1 MNTSEIK
8 KFATAARKK
17 LIQGIINKISTLGFN
32 AHGEVTLEQMPVLAH
47 NDTNFNGRIIP
58 GTNFYHQWMSLYDA
72 IKEKGVKNIYE
83 EVAYTWFNRLV
94 AIRILQKQEQSLI
107 NNVLDFVD
115 DCRTPFIVNDARH
128 GIFPEGIDEKTMIEL
143 NNLLRDD
150 NKTTEQF
157 AILITAF
164 CHATPMINKIFG
176 RVNDYTELL
185 LPSDILAAGGFVDM
199 LNNSHYITD
208 DDYKQTELIG
218 WLYQFYISER
228 KDEVFDLK
236 EWSAEDIPAGTQ
248 IFTPNWIVKYMVE
261 NTLGRI
267 YLDNHPDASFKDD
280 LKYLVA
286 PSEGE
291 YPVFEYESL
300 ENLRCADFSCG
311 SGHILGE
318 FFDLLY
324 RLYEEEWYD
333 GRTAIENIFKHNL
346 SGIDLDTRAMQ
357 LSTFALMLKAC
368 QKDET
373 FKNAECMPQVLD
385 MPSIDFNNV
394 CVIVNKLF
402 KDYDANIRK
411 EVTDAFRLVEKADEL
426 GSIMKFNL
434 CEASREAL
442 IAVVAEY
449 REQDDANPEIVKA
462 MNLMLMLSDNY
473 SAIAMNPPYMGAK
486 HMDATLKNYV
496 RKNYPNTKTDL
507 FAVFMDVAMDRL
519 SNNAK
524 YGMINMQSWMFLSS
538 YENLRIELLEKYN
551 IDSLLHLG
559 PHAFDEIGGEV
570 VQCAA
575 FTIAK
580 HKPSNDGGIYYR
592 LVDGKNS
599 SEKENAFL
607 RRENGFY
614 GIYQS
619 NFEKIPGCPIG
630 YWVSE
635 NIRETFTRNLP
646 LSAVA
651 NPCVGLQ
658 TADNGRFLRSWFE
671 VNIERIG
678 FEHKNAASAAES
690 GRKWFPYN
698 KGGAFRKWY
707 GNQEYI
713 VNWENDG
720 TEIRNFKGSVVRNPT
735 TYFKNSISWSKISAG
750 NIAFRSYPYGFIYDV
765 AGTSLF
771 PFDEAKY
778 NYYIGVVNSNTI
790 RHILKIMSPTLN
802 FEVGQIATLPIADN
816 NSASISDCVANCIVT
831 SKLDWDA
838 HETSWDFQRNP
849 LLERMGDCGQ
859 NVADLDMLD
868 EDDRA
873 EIQASIHVPTNA
885 HLLTD
890 IIEAYKHHWEKKFKQ
905 LHANEEELN
914 RQFIEIYGLQDELTP
929 DVPLDEVTILQHGEI
944 KIEENEIKWNDDVL
958 MKQLISYAIGVWM
971 GRYRL
976 DRPGLH
982 IAHPSPTEEE
992 ISSYTYNG
1000 ATIEI
1005 DDDGIVPLMDENAP
1019 FPDNAEKRMKEFV
1032 EVVFGSS
1039 NKAKNIDFINA
1050 TLGRNTNIAKYLKND
1065 FWKDHLVRYQKRPIY
1080 WLFQSSR
1087 KNPAFQVLVYMHRM
1101 DAYTCEKVRT
1111 KYLLVY
1117 IEHLKNRILYLQG
1130 QPTTAAVTR
1139 ELSQHEVALKECL
1152 DYEARLHNIANQQIA
1167 FDLDDGVK
1175 VNYAK
1180 FGDVLALI

>member
-17 LIQGIINKISTLGFN
+17 LIEGVINKISTLGFN
-32 AHGEVTLEQMPVLAH
+32 AHGEVILEQMPVLAH

-58 GTNFYHQWMSLYDA
+58 GTNFYHQWMSLYNA
-72 IKEKGVKNIYE
+72 IQEKGVKNIYE

-94 AIRILQKQEQSLI
+94 AIRILQKQEHGLI
-107 NNVLDFVD
+107 TNVLDFVD
-115 DCRTPFIVNDARH
+115 DSRTPSIVNDARH
-128 GIFPEGIDEKTMIEL
+128 GIFPADIDDKTMIEL

-199 LNNSHYITD
+199 LNNSPYITD

-228 KDEVFDLK
+228 KDEVFDLD

-267 YLDNHPDASFKDD
+267 YLDNHPDASFKND
-280 LKYLVA
+280 LKYLVE
-286 PSEGE
+286 PGEGQRPI
-291 YPVFEYESL
+291 YEYESL
-300 ENLRCADFSCG
+300 EKLRCADFSCG

-346 SGIDLDTRAMQ
+346 VGIDLDTRAKQ

-368 QKDET
+368 QKDES

-394 CVIVNKLF
+394 CGIVNKLF
-402 KDYDANIRK
+402 KDYNANIRK
-411 EVTDAFRLVEKADEL
+411 EVTDAFRLVENADEL

-434 CEASREAL
+434 CDTSREAMT
-442 IAVVAEY
+442 AVVAEY
-449 REQDDANPEIVKA
+449 REQDNANSEIVKA
-462 MNLMLMLSDNY
+462 MDLMLLLTDKY

-486 HMDATLKNYV
+486 HMDDVLSIYATT
-496 RKNYPNTKTDL
+496 NYPDSKNDL
-507 FAVFMDVAMDRL
+507 YSIFMDVAYDRL
-519 SNNAK
+519 MPNAK
-524 YGMINMQSWMFLSS
+524 YGMINMQAWMYNKYFTLI
-538 YENLRIELLEKYN
+538 REKVLTQQC

-559 PHAFDEIGGEV
+559 PHTFDELSGEI
-570 VQCAA
+570 VQNVT
-575 FTIAK
+575 FTITK
-580 HKPSNDGGIYYR
+580 HAPTHQGTFVK
-592 LVDGKNS
+592 LVSGENCSSKQQLYLSRNS
-599 SEKENAFL
+599 SLIFRNVDQNRF
-607 RRENGFY
+607 
-614 GIYQS
+614 S
-619 NFEKIPGCPIG
+619 KIRLSPVGS
-630 YWVSE
+630 YWASDAIMDLFDTNPE
-635 NIRETFTRNLP
+635 
-646 LSAVA
+646 LSTIEE
-651 NPCVGLQ
+651 PCVGLQ
-658 TADNGRFLRSWFE
+658 TAGNDKFIRYWHE
-671 VNIERIG
+671 VSNSTIAYGIS
-678 FEHKNAASAAES
+678 NASSAIASNK
-690 GRKWFPYN
+690 KWFPCN
-698 KGGAFRKWY
+698 KGGGQRKWY
-707 GNQEYI
+707 GNQTEVI
-713 VNWENDG
+713 NWFNNG
-720 TEIRNFKGSVVRNPT
+720 AQIKCHRGAIIRNEHCYFRPSITWNMISG
-735 TYFKNSISWSKISAG
+735 TYVTFRYFPAGFILNNASNAIPVSQPESLIAFLSSKISCV
-750 NIAFRSYPYGFIYDV
+750 IASILN
-765 AGTSLF
+765 ATTNLS
-771 PFDEAKY
+771 
-778 NYYIGVVNSNTI
+778 NGVVARFPYLSINNQSLLGKVSNNI
-790 RHILKIMSPTLN
+790 
-802 FEVGQIATLPIADN
+802 
-816 NSASISDCVANCIVT
+816 SIS
-831 SKLDWDA
+831 KQDWDA
-838 HETSWDFQRNP
+838 HETSWNFNENELVRIFKANGSGDT
-849 LLERMGDCGQ
+849 LEQ
-859 NVADLDMLD
+859 TLNTFI
-868 EDDRA
+868 A
-873 EIQASIHVPTNA
+873 EWTA
-885 HLLTD
+885 
-890 IIEAYKHHWEKKFKQ
+890 KFYE
-905 LHANEEELN
+905 LHNNEEELN
-914 RQFIEIYGLQDELTP
+914 EEFINIYGLQDELTK
-929 DVPLDEVTILQHGEI
+929 DVPLNEITILQQKEI
-944 KIEENEIKWNDDVL
+944 NIVNGQLKWNKDVII
-958 MKQLISYAIGVWM
+958 KQLISYALGCWM

-976 DRPGLH
+976 DKPGLH

-992 ISSYTYNG
+992 IAPYTYNG
-1000 ATIEI
+1000 ATIEM
-1005 DDDGIVPLMDENAP
+1005 DDDGIVPLMDEDAP
-1019 FPDNAEKRMKEFV
+1019 FPDNAEKRMKEFI
-1032 EVVFGSS
+1032 EVVFGSV
-1039 NKAKNIDFINA
+1039 NKAKNIDFLNA

-1065 FWKDHLVRYQKRPIY
+1065 FWKDHLARYQKRPIY

-1117 IEHLKNRILYLQG
+1117 IEHLKNRILYLQS

-1139 ELSQHEVALKECL
+1139 ELTQHEAALKECL

-1180 FGDVLALI
+1180 FGDVLANI

>member
-17 LIQGIINKISTLGFN
+17 LIQGVINKISTLGFN
-32 AHGEVTLEQMPVLAH
+32 AQGKVILEQMPVLAH

-58 GTNFYHQWMSLYDA
+58 GTNFYYQWMSLYDA

-107 NNVLDFVD
+107 TNVLDFVD
-115 DCRTPFIVNDARH
+115 DSRTPSIVNDARH
-128 GIFPEGIDEKTMIEL
+128 GIFPEYIDEKTMIEL

-199 LNNSHYITD
+199 LNNSPYITD
-208 DDYKQTELIG
+208 DDYKHTELIG

-228 KDEVFDLK
+228 KDEVFDLD

-267 YLDNHPDASFKDD
+267 YLDSHPDASFKDD
-280 LKYLVA
+280 LKYLVE

-291 YPVFEYESL
+291 HPVFEYESL

-346 SGIDLDTRAMQ
+346 AGIDLDTRAMQ
-357 LSTFALMLKAC
+357 LSTFSLMLKAC

-373 FKNAECMPQVLD
+373 FKNAECMPHVLD

-394 CVIVNKLF
+394 CGIVNKLF
-402 KDYDANIRK
+402 KDYNANIRK
-411 EVTDAFRLVEKADEL
+411 EVTDAFCLVEKANEL
-426 GSIMKFNL
+426 GSIMKFSL

-442 IAVVAEY
+442 TAVVSEY
-449 REQDDANPEIVKA
+449 REYDDTNPEIVKA
-462 MNLMLMLSDNY
+462 MELMLMLTDKY
-473 SAIAMNPPYMGAK
+473 SAIAMNPPYMGSK

-496 RKNYPNTKTDL
+496 KKNYPKTKTDL

-538 YENLRIELLEKYN
+538 FEKLRESILEDQS
-551 IDSLLHLG
+551 IDNLLHLG
-559 PHAFDEIGGEV
+559 PRTFDELSGEV
-570 VQCAA
+570 VQNAA
-575 FTIAK
+575 FVMTK
-580 HKPSNDGGIYYR
+580 KSPSTKGVYYR
-592 LVDGKNS
+592 LVDGKNCS
-599 SEKENAFL
+599 NKERIFL
-607 RRENGFY
+607 EANSLDKVY
-614 GIYQS
+614 YPNISQK
-619 NFEKIPGCPIG
+619 NFGKIPGSPIS
-630 YWVSE
+630 YWLS
-635 NIRETFTRNLP
+635 NAIISTFDLP
-646 LSAVA
+646 SFIKFGKGVK
-651 NPCVGLQ
+651 GLDSG
-658 TADNGRFLRSWFE
+658 DNGQFVRNIWE
-671 VNIERIG
+671 VSN
-678 FEHKNAASAAES
+678 KSP
-690 GRKWFPYN
+690 KWVPYCT
-698 KGGAFRKWY
+698 GGPFRKWY
-707 GNQEYI
+707 GNNCYVI
-713 VNWENDG
+713 DLENVL
-720 TEIRNFKGSVVRNPT
+720 NFKGACVRNKEM
-735 TYFKNSISWSKISAG
+735 YFKEGFEWSRVSSNHFGVRKVKDAVFGGASQMAFLSLGKELNKYLAIYNSKIVEFYIKFLNPTMITQAG
-750 NIAFRSYPYGFIYDV
+750 DV
-765 AGTSLF
+765 NRIPICPDFPSEFNTSV
-771 PFDEAKY
+771 DEC
-778 NYYIGVVNSNTI
+778 V
-790 RHILKIMSPTLN
+790 
-802 FEVGQIATLPIADN
+802 QI
-816 NSASISDCVANCIVT
+816 

-838 HETSWDFQRNP
+838 NETSCDFKLNE
-849 LLERMGDCGQ
+849 LLSIDEETYIQNINWQVEKYFRETGEQICIDPATPQFDSLEWRVYQYKQKWERMF
-859 NVADLDMLD
+859 N
-868 EDDRA
+868 
-873 EIQASIHVPTNA
+873 
-885 HLLTD
+885 
-890 IIEAYKHHWEKKFKQ
+890 K
-905 LHANEEELN
+905 LHTNEEELN
-914 RQFIEIYGLQDELTP
+914 RKFIEIYGLADELTP
-929 DVPLDEVTILQHGEI
+929 DVQLDDITILQQGEI

-958 MKQLISYAIGVWM
+958 IKQFISYAIGVWM

-992 ISSYTYNG
+992 IAPYTYNG
-1000 ATIEI
+1000 AKIEI
-1005 DDDGIVPLMDENAP
+1005 DDDGIVPLMDENTP

-1065 FWKDHLVRYQKRPIY
+1065 FWKDHLARYQKRPIY

-1167 FDLDDGVK
+1167 FNLDDGVK

-1180 FGDVLALI
+1180 FEDVLAPI

>member
-17 LIQGIINKISTLGFN
+17 LIQGVINKISTLGFN
-32 AHGEVTLEQMPVLAH
+32 AQGKVILEQMPVLAH

-58 GTNFYHQWMSLYDA
+58 GTNFYYQWMSLYDA

-107 NNVLDFVD
+107 TNVLDFVD
-115 DCRTPFIVNDARH
+115 DSRTPSIVNDARH
-128 GIFPEGIDEKTMIEL
+128 GIFPEYIDEKTMIEL

-199 LNNSHYITD
+199 LNNSPYITD

-228 KDEVFDLK
+228 KDEVFDLD

-267 YLDNHPDASFKDD
+267 YLDTHPDASFKDD
-280 LKYLVA
+280 LKYLVE

-291 YPVFEYESL
+291 HPVFEYESL

-346 SGIDLDTRAMQ
+346 AGIDLDTRAMQ
-357 LSTFALMLKAC
+357 LSTFSLMLKAC

-373 FKNAECMPQVLD
+373 FKNAECMPHVLD

-394 CVIVNKLF
+394 CGIVNKLF
-402 KDYDANIRK
+402 KDYNTNIRK
-411 EVTDAFRLVEKADEL
+411 EVTDAFCLVEKANEL
-426 GSIMKFNL
+426 GSIMKFSL

-442 IAVVAEY
+442 TAVVSEY
-449 REQDDANPEIVKA
+449 REYDDTNPEIVKA
-462 MNLMLMLSDNY
+462 MELILMLTDKY
-473 SAIAMNPPYMGAK
+473 SAIAMNPPYMGSK

-496 RKNYPNTKTDL
+496 KKNYPNTKTDL
-507 FAVFMDVAMDRL
+507 FAVFMDVAIERL
-519 SNNAK
+519 ADKAK

-538 YENLRIELLEKYN
+538 YVTLRENIISNSRIE
-551 IDSLLHLG
+551 SMLHLG
-559 PHAFDEIGGEV
+559 PRLFDEISGEV
-570 VQCAA
+570 VQSVSFVIC
-575 FTIAK
+575 K
-580 HKPSNDGGIYYR
+580 ENNDNNYGTYYR
-592 LVDGKNS
+592 LIEPRNCE
-599 SEKENAFL
+599 EKRIAFL
-607 RRENGFY
+607 
-614 GIYQS
+614 
-619 NFEKIPGCPIG
+619 EKQNEYLDVNQTIFSLIPDNIIG
-630 YWVSE
+630 YWIK
-635 NIRETFTRNLP
+635 NYLLP
-646 LSAVA
+646 LFNLSKIDTIA
-651 NPCVGLQ
+651 PTSRGLQ
-658 TADNGRFLRSWFE
+658 SGDVERFQKNWYEVAYNSIESSSNRNYIITTSTKKWFKFTNG
-671 VNIERIG
+671 G
-678 FEHKNAASAAES
+678 S
-690 GRKWFPYN
+690 GRKWF
-698 KGGAFRKWY
+698 
-707 GNQEYI
+707 GNLDYV
-713 VNWENDG
+713 VNWGNNGSEIKSTGRAIIPNEDLYFEECLGYNRVTSDGLKVRHYQPGILCGDNTPFTPMNNDSIYVLG
-720 TEIRNFKGSVVRNPT
+720 LLNSVVAKYMIGLFNPSLAAQSGSVRSIPVRILNKT
-735 TYFKNSISWSKISAG
+735 AIEGMVNTNISISK
-750 NIAFRSYPYGFIYDV
+750 
-765 AGTSLF
+765 
-771 PFDEAKY
+771 
-778 NYYIGVVNSNTI
+778 
-790 RHILKIMSPTLN
+790 
-802 FEVGQIATLPIADN
+802 Q
-816 NSASISDCVANCIVT
+816 
-831 SKLDWDA
+831 DWNA
-838 HETSWDFQRNP
+838 HETSWDFNENELVRIFKASGC
-849 LLERMGDCGQ
+849 GDT
-859 NVADLDMLD
+859 LDQTL
-868 EDDRA
+868 
-873 EIQASIHVPTNA
+873 NA
-885 HLLTD
+885 F
-890 IIEAYKHHWEKKFKQ
+890 IIEWTEKFNE
-905 LHANEEELN
+905 LHRNEEELN
-914 RQFIEIYGLQDELTP
+914 KEFINIYGLQNELTK
-929 DVPLDEVTILQHGEI
+929 DVPLNEVTILQQKEKDIDNGQL
-944 KIEENEIKWNDDVL
+944 KWNKDIII
-958 MKQLISYAIGVWM
+958 KQLISYAMGCWM

-976 DRPGLH
+976 DIPGLH
-982 IAHPSPTEEE
+982 IAHPSPTDEE
-992 ISSYTYNG
+992 IVPYTYNG

-1065 FWKDHLVRYQKRPIY
+1065 FWKDHLARYQKRPIY

-1167 FDLDDGVK
+1167 FNLDDGVK

-1180 FGDVLALI
+1180 FGDVLAPI